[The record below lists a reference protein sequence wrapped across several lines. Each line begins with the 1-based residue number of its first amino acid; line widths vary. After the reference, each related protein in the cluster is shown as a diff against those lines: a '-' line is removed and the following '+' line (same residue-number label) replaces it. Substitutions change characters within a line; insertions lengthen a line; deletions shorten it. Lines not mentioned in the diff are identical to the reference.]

1 MSMSVH
7 AAWAD
12 GSEGARERESAH
24 QLDSHTQWVS
34 VRRASAHP
42 EVRRPS
48 GCSTSQAADMTSNTR
63 VDGVTFAEVS
73 SHGTNIPLYEENG
86 LIGITDGVSVAF
98 SVELNR
104 SGEVCVP

>member
-1 MSMSVH
+1 
-7 AAWAD
+7 
-12 GSEGARERESAH
+12 
-24 QLDSHTQWVS
+24 
-34 VRRASAHP
+34 
-42 EVRRPS
+42 
-48 GCSTSQAADMTSNTR
+48 MTSNTR

-104 SGEVCVP
+104 SGEVCTVTATYGGETVRITPAQFATIYDAQPGVGKK